1 MKMAKKSLIV
11 YASRTGNTEKVAL
24 SFKKAFEKKGWECD
38 MFKVGPK
45 TDVRNP
51 PFNLEDYD
59 FLCAGSLVVEGQPV
73 KEAKDILFYNPLSAH
88 SPPWSPGER
97 SVSPGERSVSPGE
110 RPSEPAKPWSKIV
123 LGPEDKKGV
132 VFVTFSGQHLG
143 WKEAL
148 PALETLA
155 LELEH
160 LRFQCVGRFSCPGRE
175 GNIEG
180 LSFKD
185 LTERPNERDLLKAE
199 IFMEEILEDID

>member
-1 MKMAKKSLIV
+1 MAKKSLIV
-11 YASRTGNTEKVAL
+11 YASRTGNTEKIAL
-24 SFKKAFEKKGWECD
+24 SFKKAFEKKGWQCD
-38 MFKVGPK
+38 MFKVDTQ

-88 SPPWSPGER
+88 YRPLPGE
-97 SVSPGERSVSPGE
+97 S
-110 RPSEPAKPWSKIV
+110 AKPWSKIV
-123 LGPEDKKGV
+123 LGPEDKKGI

-175 GNIEG
+175 GDIEG
-180 LSFKD
+180 ISFKD
-185 LTERPNERDLLKAE
+185 LVERPNERDLLKAE